1 MSVQTDRFWPWRT
14 EQQRLEMPAYPL
26 PALERN
32 QDVRIFMGAGWVKG
46 TVICSDLDG
55 CTVRLPQLQ
64 RTVRVRD
71 ARNNLLLPSTQDC

>member
-1 MSVQTDRFWPWRT
+1 MSAQT
-14 EQQRLEMPAYPL
+14 EQQRLEMPAHPL

-32 QDVRIFMGAGWVKG
+32 QDVRVFMGAGWAKG

-64 RTVRVRD
+64 KTVRVRD
-71 ARNNLLLPSTQDC
+71 ARNIVPL